1 MRMLLVTVHRKYL
14 DQGYN
19 QVNPFWILPEH
30 TLKSKMPP
38 RKKVVPIAETPVVFF
53 LKISDQEEQIL
64 PVGQTTSY
72 SEILDNAVR
81 QGEERFSNSILK
93 PMLEQIFAEK
103 VYSEYTACFWCCHQF
118 DGFQFKSPVSYNTYK
133 DLYTC
138 EGNFCSPECCL
149 AHLYSDS
156 TVSDTQRWNRHALL
170 IKLYGSLYPDYLISP
185 APPRTLLRMFGG
197 VLDIKQYREYL
208 SGPND
213 LIGCE
218 MPPIRTVF
226 PSMNI
231 QGPLRD
237 IKKYVSLANEVIDKA
252 SESLRLK
259 RTKPLQQNIQTID
272 MCIKR

>member
-1 MRMLLVTVHRKYL
+1 
-14 DQGYN
+14 
-19 QVNPFWILPEH
+19 
-30 TLKSKMPP
+30 MPP

-53 LKISDQEEQIL
+53 LKVSEDEEKVV
-64 PVGQTTSY
+64 PVGQMTSY
-72 SEILDNAVR
+72 SDILDTAVR
-81 QGEERFSNSILK
+81 QDSERFSKAILK
-93 PMLEQIFAEK
+93 PMLEQIFIDK
-103 VYSEYTACFWCCHQF
+103 VYSEYTVCFWCCHQF
-118 DGFQFKSPVSYNTYK
+118 PGVQFKSPVSYNTYK

-138 EGNFCSPECCL
+138 EGNYCSPECCL

-156 TVSDTQRWNRHALL
+156 TVSDTQRWYRQSLL
-170 IKLYGSLYPDYLISP
+170 IKLYGHLYTDYLISP

-197 VLDIKQYREYL
+197 VLDIKQYREFL
-208 SGPND
+208 SGSND
-213 LIGCE
+213 LIASE

-259 RTKPLQQNIQTID
+259 RTKPLQQNVQTID